1 MDIKHTPFPS
11 GLVMTPSGGLEYLK
25 MPVGLVQG
33 PNGELIPTASAHPTL
48 VHTVGPAASGG
59 HITVMP
65 AGAINIPAH
74 VGKMASSSS
83 NSGNLPP
90 TVTMV
95 PAIPFSNVSTNQ
107 QLQQLH
113 QPQAQQHQHQQT
125 QHTQVQPQQQQQQ
138 LQLTTTS
145 SGPIMKDCS
154 TSTVSLPT
162 SMTPLTHETAILITQ
177 PKYVC
182 EICNK
187 GFKSGYNLKRHQ
199 NDYHGENSEI
209 IKAKTSHI
217 CALCA
222 KPFLSSHN
230 LKRHHMDFHSDSRL
244 TYHCELCRKNFQNRF
259 NLKRHR
265 IGIHSGPGGQFQC
278 EICNKYFHYQSNL
291 SRHRKDVHRS
301 GPGFP
306 GTQVVLHASHKTAVK
321 KQILALPAP
330 LLNGQTIISGAQ
342 PVVSGAQQIQTSQ
355 LQTIHTSNHQT
366 IQTIQIQPNT
376 SGKAFVCDLCN
387 KDFQNTYNLKRHR
400 INVHKETKILYRCD
414 QCGKDFPSIGNFK
427 RHKNLVH
434 GLGKQAFHCTTCD
447 KNFASK
453 DGLKRHISAIHD
465 TSEGAFK
472 CETCEKRFKRKDYLD
487 KHIISAH
494 ENKYTIITADAAV
507 PTNGIVE
514 SSIITSTSNIC

>member
-65 AGAINIPAH
+65 AGAINIP
-74 VGKMASSSS
+74 
-83 NSGNLPP
+83 
-90 TVTMV
+90 VTMV
-95 PAIPFSNVSTNQ
+95 PAIPFTNVSTNNQ
-107 QLQQLH
+107 
-113 QPQAQQHQHQQT
+113 QPQH
-125 QHTQVQPQQQQQQ
+125 QQQQQQ
-138 LQLTTTS
+138 QQQQTQQPQAQPQPQQIQQQPQIVTTTR
-145 SGPIMKDCS
+145 GPIMKDSS
-154 TSTVSLPT
+154 TSTVSVST
-162 SMTPLTHETAILITQ
+162 SMPPLVNHETAILITQ

-182 EICNK
+182 EVCNK

-199 NDYHGENSEI
+199 KDYHGENSEI

-230 LKRHHMDFHSDSRL
+230 LKRHHLDFHSENRL

-330 LLNGQTIISGAQ
+330 LLNGQTIISGTQ
-342 PVVSGAQQIQTSQ
+342 PVVSGAQQIQTQSQ
-355 LQTIHTSNHQT
+355 LQTIQTNNHQT

-434 GLGKQAFHCTTCD
+434 GLGKQAFHCATCD

-494 ENKYTIITADAAV
+494 ENKYTIITA
-507 PTNGIVE
+507 TNGTGLVE